1 MEEKDGRRRAEMTTQ
16 FGLIK
21 DDLISNEDKFAD
33 LEKRKPREIF
43 KKLVPPLPSG
53 IRISKD

>member
-1 MEEKDGRRRAEMTTQ
+1 MTTQ